1 MGKAGGK
8 LCYGYVYDSTWK
20 LEDEIG
26 VGQKPRFSHI
36 DGGTSSFISYV
47 DLKPRYQGLIH
58 GHMKI
63 LKKKAWKDLSS
74 TGDFI
79 SMFTLYLPEI

>member
-8 LCYGYVYDSTWK
+8 LCYDYVYDSTWK

-47 DLKPRYQGLIH
+47 DLKPGFDLRPH
-58 GHMKI
+58 EDTE
-63 LKKKAWKDLSS
+63 KKAWKDLSS

-79 SMFTLYLPEI
+79 SMFTLYLPEIW